1 MKMWSKP
8 VGQDDMTMLRDVSDE
23 AVAENLKH
31 RLNAGIIYTY
41 IGRVLIAVNPYKA
54 LDIYGADTLEVYCKD
69 GSKVDELECEMRG
82 ITVPLHRDRVSRC
95 STAKL
100 PAFEPH
106 TKYLEN
112 LNTHKGPKP
121 PHIYGLTTDM
131 YHNMMIEKENQCV
144 IISGESGAGKTTS
157 ARHILS
163 CINKVSGR
171 ESDRIQ
177 HIKDIIAQSQVVLEA
192 FGNAK
197 TIRNS
202 NSSRFGKY
210 LEIQFNQNGQPNGG
224 KIYKFLLEKYRVT
237 HLTQGERNFHV
248 FYQLLSGCTSK
259 EKGQYGLQGNA
270 ENFFYLNQSEVYT
283 TDNKDDKN
291 DFLATRTALD
301 VIGVDTAKQ
310 QIILKVLSAILT
322 LGNIEFK
329 ETENVA
335 CPTKQNLLESLSQM
349 LGINRESLEEKL
361 VSVFV
366 ETRRGG
372 RVEITKKTNNKC
384 QAVAARDTLSKALYS
399 HLFDY
404 LVKVINGALKKDNDY
419 LSIGI
424 LDIYGFESFK
434 ENSFEQFAINY
445 VDEKLQQVFVE
456 LTFTIEQKMRE
467 IVGSNKAH
475 QELLQVHHDYFTV
488 KHFAGSVDYE
498 FGGFR
503 ERNKDELSNDLISL
517 MQSSENS
524 FVRDLFPE
532 TVYGVGQGEHK
543 TNTGSA
549 KIKFQTNGVIG
560 KIMACSP
567 HYVRCI
573 KTSEQKTPLAWNQQR
588 YTTYI
593 YLNERFG
600 M

>member
-1 MKMWSKP
+1 MWSKP

-163 CINKVSGR
+163 CIKKVSGR
-171 ESDRIQ
+171 GSDRIQ

-197 TIRNS
+197 TIRNN
-202 NSSRFGKY
+202 NSSRFC
-210 LEIQFNQNGQPNGG
+210 
-224 KIYKFLLEKYRVT
+224 RVT

-248 FYQLLSGCTSK
+248 FYQLLSGCTSQ

-310 QIILKVLSAILT
+310 QIIFKVLSAILT

-335 CPTKQNLLESLSQM
+335 CPTKQNLLESLSQI

-366 ETRRGG
+366 ETRRCG

-456 LTFTIEQKMRE
+456 LTFTIEQEEYIREGIAWKTVNYFNNKIVCDLIESKRPSGIMSALDEACCPVKSKKEGSERTFEQKMRE

-498 FGGFR
+498 FSGFR

-532 TVYGVGQGEHK
+532 TVYGVGQGGHK

-549 KIKFQTNGVIG
+549 KIKVSKQ
-560 KIMACSP
+560 
-567 HYVRCI
+567 
-573 KTSEQKTPLAWNQQR
+573 NQSR
-588 YTTYI
+588 LYI
-593 YLNERFG
+593 
-600 M
+600 

>member
-1 MKMWSKP
+1 MWSKP

-69 GSKVDELECEMRG
+69 GSK
-82 ITVPLHRDRVSRC
+82 
-95 STAKL
+95 
-100 PAFEPH
+100 
-106 TKYLEN
+106 
-112 LNTHKGPKP
+112 GPKP

-163 CINKVSGR
+163 CIKKVSGR
-171 ESDRIQ
+171 GSDRIQ

-197 TIRNS
+197 TIRNN

-224 KIYKFLLEKYRVT
+224 KIYKFLLEKCRVT

-259 EKGQYGLQGNA
+259 EKDQYGLQGNA

-310 QIILKVLSAILT
+310 QIIFKVLSAILT

-335 CPTKQNLLESLSQM
+335 CPTKQNSITMSDLRITVIKQVL
-349 LGINRESLEEKL
+349 
-361 VSVFV
+361 SVFCLKIV
-366 ETRRGG
+366 
-372 RVEITKKTNNKC
+372 ILN
-384 QAVAARDTLSKALYS
+384 AVAARDTLSKALYS

-456 LTFTIEQKMRE
+456 LTFTIEQEEYIREGIAWKTVNYFNNKIVCDLIESKRPSGIMSALDEACCPVKSKKEGSERTFEQKMRE

-517 MQSSENS
+517 MQSSEKY
-524 FVRDLFPE
+524 E
-532 TVYGVGQGEHK
+532 Y
-543 TNTGSA
+543 
-549 KIKFQTNGVIG
+549 
-560 KIMACSP
+560 
-567 HYVRCI
+567 
-573 KTSEQKTPLAWNQQR
+573 
-588 YTTYI
+588 
-593 YLNERFG
+593 
-600 M
+600 